1 MARTVLDDELSV
13 RRGTASLVAPAR
25 LTPRESKPLSDID
38 DQAVLRCYTTMI
50 HLYRGDPS
58 KQFIDPA
65 AAVRAALAEALV
77 HYYPLAGRLRVEAGR
92 KLVVDCAGQG
102 IVFAEADAD
111 IAVDDLGDVRYPPFP
126 RSENFIYDDHV
137 YRAPPAGV
145 PLSLPAIIDQ
155 PLMFVQV
162 TRLKCGGFTV
172 SQQNAHCICD
182 GPGLAQFWKAVGELA
197 RGAGTPSVPPVW
209 AREIFN
215 ARLPP
220 RPSFPHHEYREPA
233 DGRDPFE
240 STPPGDMARVQFCFG
255 PEAIAALRGRL
266 APGAAWAS
274 QLDLVVACVWRS
286 RTAALGYAPGDE
298 VRLSTAVNARG
309 RRADAFGCEIPAG
322 YYGNAFAF
330 VVARCAAGELCGRGL
345 GYAVELIREA
355 KARVTYEY
363 MRSAADVMVVEGRPG
378 IARKRSFGV
387 SDVRH
392 AGFDEAEFGWGKP
405 VYGGVIT
412 DAHRGGASFLMR
424 GKNDGGED
432 ETFVGIYLPGD
443 CTARYRM
450 EVEALTAAAA
460 TAKNMQLHM
469 EEASS
474 APLAL
479 RARYYYFFFDA
490 LPAVNPIEVEAEQ
503 LELIRTLSNT
513 GNYICFSTHIKSMA
527 EL

>member
-1 MARTVLDDELSV
+1 
-13 RRGTASLVAPAR
+13 
-25 LTPRESKPLSDID
+25 
-38 DQAVLRCYTTMI
+38 MI

-58 KQFIDPA
+58 KRFIDPA
-65 AAVRAALAEALV
+65 AAVRSALAEALV
-77 HYYPLAGRLRVEAGR
+77 HYYPLAGRLRAEAGR

-126 RSENFIYDDHV
+126 RSEKFTYDDHV

-215 ARLPP
+215 ARQPP
-220 RPSFPHHEYREPA
+220 RPSFAHHEYREPA
-233 DGRDPFE
+233 DGRDRFE
-240 STPPGDMARVQFCFG
+240 STPPDAMARVQFSFW
-255 PEAIAALRGRL
+255 PDAIAALRGRL

-298 VRLSTAVNARG
+298 VRLRMPVNARG
-309 RRADAFGCEIPAG
+309 RRADAFGCQIPAG
-322 YYGNAFAF
+322 YYSNAFAF
-330 VVARCAAGELCGRGL
+330 VVAHCTAGELCGRGL
-345 GYAVELIREA
+345 GYAVELIRDA

-363 MRSAADVMVVEGRPG
+363 MRSAADVMVLEGRPVS
-378 IARKRSFGV
+378 ARKRTFGV

-392 AGFDEAEFGWGKP
+392 ARFDEAEFGWGKP
-405 VYGGVIT
+405 VYVGVIT
-412 DAHRGGASFLMR
+412 DAHRGGATFLMR
-424 GKNDGGED
+424 GKDDRGED
-432 ETFVGIYLPGD
+432 ETFIGIYLPGD
-443 CTARYRM
+443 CTTRYRM

-469 EEASS
+469 EEVSS

-479 RARYYYFFFDA
+479 RARY
-490 LPAVNPIEVEAEQ
+490 
-503 LELIRTLSNT
+503 
-513 GNYICFSTHIKSMA
+513 
-527 EL
+527 